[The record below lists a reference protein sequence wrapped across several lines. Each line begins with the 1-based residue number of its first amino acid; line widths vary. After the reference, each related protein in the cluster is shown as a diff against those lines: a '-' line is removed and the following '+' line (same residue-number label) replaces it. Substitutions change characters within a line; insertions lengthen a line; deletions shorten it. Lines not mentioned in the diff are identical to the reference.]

1 MITMAAS
8 LKYFGVRILNALVV
22 LFIVLFIISA
32 AFSTLADEQLE
43 YHIDQQIRARAQSPE
58 IQRLNETAFARWRNR
73 TESDLRSRYGLDDP
87 LPQRIVDRTI
97 STFLLD
103 FEEAHSITAAD
114 GSGSQDVFRIIMAV
128 LPRTVLL
135 FTTSATIYILLGL
148 VVGLKAAQR
157 AGSKLDKA
165 LSIFGMTASSMPMWW
180 LGMLAVLIFAFELG
194 WFPASAYPFPREE
207 GLTYYRG
214 VIWRMILP
222 CAVIVFNLFGARAWA
237 TRNLVTDVLQDDY
250 IMAARAKGVPER
262 KVIYGHTLKTAA
274 PPIITTAILTF
285 LMSIG
290 GAMITEIIFGWPGMG
305 RLYFQAVFEERD
317 VPVVLGLTFITT
329 FMYVFGYVIADMV
342 YGLLD
347 PRVEV
352 GAEKS
357 V

>member
-1 MITMAAS
+1 MAAS

-32 AFSTLADEQLE
+32 SFSTLADEQLE
-43 YHIDQQIRARAQSPE
+43 QQIRDTIRGESMAE
-58 IQRLNETAFARWRNR
+58 EVQRMNR
-73 TESDLRSRYGLDDP
+73 TEYQNWRDMREQQLRDQYGLDDP

-97 STFLLD
+97 NTFLLN
-103 FEEAHSITAAD
+103 FEDAHSITAAD
-114 GSGSQDVFRIIMAV
+114 GTGSQNVLDIIMAV

-135 FTTSATIYILLGL
+135 FTTAATIYIALGL
-148 VVGLKAAQR
+148 IVGLKAAQV

-165 LSIFGMTASSMPMWW
+165 LSLFGMTASSMPMWW
-180 LGMLAVLIFAFELG
+180 IGMIAILIFAYELQ
-194 WFPASAYPFPREE
+194 WFPATAFPFPRET
-207 GLTYYRG
+207 GWAYYRG
-214 VIWRMILP
+214 VLWRMVLP
-222 CAVIVFNLFGARAWA
+222 CGVIVFNLFGARAWA
-237 TRNLVTDVLQDDY
+237 TRNIVTDVLQDDY

-305 RLYFQAVFEERD
+305 RLYYQAVFEQRD

-329 FMYVFGYVIADMV
+329 FMYVFGYVLADMV

-352 GAEKS
+352 GAEKA